1 MSEPVE
7 LIDVWRR
14 TLDAT
19 VQFYRTVGELA
30 VDYLQSLVASVTTL
44 ETTPVSRAG
53 ASGSAN
59 SPVSHPAPLTRPPH
73 PVSTMVLEAEDGAQA
88 VGVFLVENL
97 LSRPVTA
104 SPAASDFLG
113 EDGRKI
119 KSSLIFHP
127 PSMTLAPGEQ
137 ILVRVQASFGKD
149 MKPGVRYQGEIRVPG
164 LLGTSIP
171 LALCKTENSNAP
183 AADVPSEKRRRT
195 RNNGRRSRPKTTK
208 KKLRR

>member
-19 VQFYRTVGELA
+19 VQFYSAVGELT
-30 VDYLQSLVASVTTL
+30 VNFLQSLAASATTL
-44 ETTPVSRAG
+44 ERAAEAKPTG
-53 ASGSAN
+53 NSAN
-59 SPVSHPAPLTRPPH
+59 QPATHSVPTNKPPH

-104 SPAASDFLG
+104 SPAVSDLLG
-113 EDGRKI
+113 EDGRKF
-119 KSSLIFHP
+119 KSSLSFHP

-137 ILVRVQASFGKD
+137 VLVRVLASFGKE

-171 LALCKTENSNAP
+171 LALCKTGNSNAP
-183 AADVPSEKRRRT
+183 EPDTRSEKRRRT
-195 RNNGRRSRPKTTK
+195 RNHSRGSRPKTTK
-208 KKLRR
+208 KNPRR